1 MKSFLLLVSLLVI
14 SFSFG
19 VYISKQHYQ
28 PQIDRLTRHL
38 ERTQKQIK
46 KDNEEIADKTSRI
59 AELTG
64 NGG

>member
-1 MKSFLLLVSLLVI
+1 MKRFLLLVSLLVI

-28 PQIDRLTRHL
+28 PQIDRLTRQL
-38 ERTQKQIK
+38 K
-46 KDNEEIADKTSRI
+46 KINEETADKTLRI